1 MSALTAP
8 RCSTLLFAVVVVFVS
23 ADPKIIIAK
32 SGQDITLKCRA
43 PNDKTRAVEWKRT
56 DLLPEYVLW
65 YQDGQF
71 APANQHPSFKNRV
84 DLQDRQMKDGD
95 VSLILKDVTINDAGT
110 YVCSVLTESTGSLT
124 LISIVYLSVPPD
136 PKIIPAV
143 PGQNVTLTCRAP
155 NNKTRVVKWSRADL
169 VDKHVLLYQDH
180 QFVPASQH
188 PSFKD
193 RVDLQDRQMKDG
205 DVSLIL
211 KNVTINDT
219 GTYECHIYMEETHSL
234 KILSIIYL
242 SVVFPPDLKIITA
255 ESGQD
260 VTLTCRAPNNN
271 IRVVRWKRTDL
282 GDVCRVVVENGNLVP
297 ANQHPSYKNRVD
309 LQDRQMKDGDVSL
322 ILKNVTINDA
332 GTYECRVFM
341 NETHSRE
348 LISIIY
354 LGVLPPGQTGGQ
366 EKDEDNK
373 DGGKED
379 KEKEEDGSVRLIVDP
394 KIITAKSGQD
404 VTLKCRAPNDN
415 VTVLNWTRSDLKP
428 EYVLLYRDGHFVPD
442 EKHRSFKNRSDLR
455 DRQMKDGDVSL
466 ILKDVTINDT
476 GTYECRVFMNETGS
490 WKNISFVYKVV
501 PPDEKN
507 MTAESGQRTEGPVSQ
522 ASSTKLHV
530 APPGHTGGQE
540 KDQENKDG
548 GKEGRSVRLIVG
560 LSVSAV
566 LLVVVALVIN
576 LICRK
581 YERGFSTIK
590 QKERMKRKKEIERSV
605 KYSKL
610 NKAEPDVP

>member
-32 SGQDITLKCRA
+32 SGQDVTLKCRA
-43 PNDKTRAVEWKRT
+43 PNNKTRAVEWKRT

-84 DLQDRQMKDGD
+84 DLQDRQMKHGNL
-95 VSLILKDVTINDAGT
+95 SLILKDVTINDTGT
-110 YVCSVLTESTGSLT
+110 YVCSVLTESTGSLM
-124 LISIVYLSVPPD
+124 LISIVYLSVRPD

-282 GDVCRVVVENGNLVP
+282 GDVCRLVVENGNLVP

-379 KEKEEDGSVRLIVDP
+379 KEKEDGSVRLIV
-394 KIITAKSGQD
+394 
-404 VTLKCRAPNDN
+404 
-415 VTVLNWTRSDLKP
+415 
-428 EYVLLYRDGHFVPD
+428 
-442 EKHRSFKNRSDLR
+442 
-455 DRQMKDGDVSL
+455 
-466 ILKDVTINDT
+466 
-476 GTYECRVFMNETGS
+476 
-490 WKNISFVYKVV
+490 
-501 PPDEKN
+501 DEKN

-530 APPGHTGGQE
+530 APPGQTGGQE

>member
-32 SGQDITLKCRA
+32 SGQDVTLKCRA
-43 PNDKTRAVEWKRT
+43 PNNKTRAVEWKRT

-84 DLQDRQMKDGD
+84 DLQDRQMKHGNM
-95 VSLILKDVTINDAGT
+95 SLILKDVTINDTGT

-169 VDKHVLLYQDH
+169 GDKHVLLYQDH
-180 QFVPASQH
+180 QFVPANQH

-211 KNVTINDT
+211 KDVTINDA

-260 VTLTCRAPNNN
+260 VTLTCQAPNTN

-282 GDVCRVVVENGNLVP
+282 GDVCRLVVENGNLVP

-322 ILKNVTINDA
+322 ILKDVTINDA

-354 LGVLPPGQTGGQ
+354 LGVVPPGQTGGQ

-379 KEKEEDGSVRLIVDP
+379 KEKEDGSVRLIVDQ
-394 KIITAKSGQD
+394 KIITAKSGQN

-455 DRQMKDGDVSL
+455 DKQMKDGDVSL
-466 ILKDVTINDT
+466 ILKDVTINDN
-476 GTYECRVFMNETGS
+476 GTYECHVFMNETGS

-501 PPDEKN
+501 PPYEKN
-507 MTAESGQRTEGPVSQ
+507 MTAESGQRTEGPVTQ

-530 APPGHTGGQE
+530 VRPGQTGGQE
-540 KDQENKDG
+540 KDQDNKDG

>member
-32 SGQDITLKCRA
+32 SGQDVTLKCRA
-43 PNDKTRAVEWKRT
+43 PNNKTRAVEWKRT

-84 DLQDRQMKDGD
+84 DLQDRQMKHGNL
-95 VSLILKDVTINDAGT
+95 SLILKDVTINDTGT
-110 YVCSVLTESTGSLT
+110 YVCSVLTESTGSLM
-124 LISIVYLSVPPD
+124 LISIVYLSVRPD

-282 GDVCRVVVENGNLVP
+282 GDVCRLVVENGNLVP

-379 KEKEEDGSVRLIVDP
+379 KEKEDGSVRLIVDP
-394 KIITAKSGQD
+394 KIIIAKSGQD

-501 PPDEKN
+501 PP
-507 MTAESGQRTEGPVSQ
+507 GQ
-522 ASSTKLHV
+522 
-530 APPGHTGGQE
+530 TGGQE

>member
-32 SGQDITLKCRA
+32 SGQDVTLKCRA

-84 DLQDRQMKDGD
+84 DLQDREMKDGD

-169 VDKHVLLYQDH
+169 GDKHVLLYQDD
-180 QFVPASQH
+180 QFVPANQH

-211 KNVTINDT
+211 KDVTINDA

-260 VTLTCRAPNNN
+260 VTLTCQAPNTN

-282 GDVCRVVVENGNLVP
+282 GDVCRLVVENGNLVP

-322 ILKNVTINDA
+322 ILKDVTIKDA

-354 LGVLPPGQTGGQ
+354 LGVVPPGQTGGDT
-366 EKDEDNK
+366 KDEDNK

-379 KEKEEDGSVRLIVDP
+379 KEKEEDGSV
-394 KIITAKSGQD
+394 G
-404 VTLKCRAPNDN
+404 
-415 VTVLNWTRSDLKP
+415 
-428 EYVLLYRDGHFVPD
+428 
-442 EKHRSFKNRSDLR
+442 
-455 DRQMKDGDVSL
+455 
-466 ILKDVTINDT
+466 
-476 GTYECRVFMNETGS
+476 
-490 WKNISFVYKVV
+490 
-501 PPDEKN
+501 
-507 MTAESGQRTEGPVSQ
+507 
-522 ASSTKLHV
+522 
-530 APPGHTGGQE
+530 
-540 KDQENKDG
+540 
-548 GKEGRSVRLIVG
+548 LIVG

-566 LLVVVALVIN
+566 LLVVALLIN

-581 YERGFSTIK
+581 AERGFSTIK
-590 QKERMKRKKEIERSV
+590 QKERRKHKEIERSV